1 MNPALALQAST
12 LADPNAMPG
21 AQMPG
26 QPPAQP
32 SAVVPQDVALKL
44 AAGTTDTSKGPTTT
58 QVVPTPE
65 INQNVAAIAQSGVD
79 EVAAQE
85 KLKATAVAN
94 EQLEA
99 KSAADRAALAAQ
111 TEKDREE
118 ARQWKEVELPKRM
131 AAWDAAQAE
140 AEKKSTMTTLWQ
152 DMSTPRK
159 LLTAIGV
166 GLGAAASSYNHGP
179 NQAYEI
185 YRDAENAHRQAAES
199 ELQNA
204 VRKAQAK
211 GASVEQVTKLFTS
224 KIEDLDHREIT
235 KDALL
240 IKQLEAL
247 KKTNPTAAANADVT
261 ISKIKEDK
269 AKKELDARMAL
280 AQHRTDEGSIHT
292 VTSSESTPTA
302 PAGGGKSEGLA
313 INAAS
318 ARRQMDEINKL
329 PLPTPEE
336 VSIAST
342 AERSYERQ
350 QAQELEVKG
359 GGVSQ
364 MINELG
370 REHAPGLFPK
380 TPLGDISE
388 TSKQVLGTERAIAA
402 QVLLPKFG
410 PRSQANEKAWE
421 RGTRELTGQSG
432 DSVEEMQRKRKNL
445 DAEVAIMERAAS
457 GTPAAAK
464 QGLGTVGSPVHPR
477 GIAPAKQDA
486 AAGAASDWEAVGA
499 AIRGGKVKLSGTEL
513 KDMQEAYSAQKAASL
528 RGSVDPEA
536 AQFFRLLRIRKGI

>member
-12 LADPNAMPG
+12 LADPNTMPG

-32 SAVVPQDVALKL
+32 SAVVPQDVTLKL

-118 ARQWKEVELPKRM
+118 ARQWKEVELPKRT
-131 AAWDAAQAE
+131 AAWEAAQAE
-140 AEKKSTMTTLWQ
+140 AEKKATMTTLWQ

-159 LLTAIGV
+159 LLTAVGV

-204 VRKAQAK
+204 VRKAQEK
-211 GASVEQVTKLFTS
+211 GASVEQVTKLFTG
-224 KIEDLDHREIT
+224 KIEDLDHREIA

-247 KKTNPTAAANADVT
+247 KKTNPTAAANADIT
-261 ISKIKEDK
+261 ISKIREGK
-269 AKKELDARMAL
+269 AQKELDARMAL
-280 AQHRTDEGSIHT
+280 AQHRTNEGSIHT

-302 PAGGGKSEGLA
+302 GGGSENKAGDAMRDAALLQARGGLEELA
-313 INAAS
+313 KTGGAGKS
-318 ARRQMDEINKL
+318 AREKALTNQESIDRAHKQSETTTGAAVNWVARGVGAVPTEPLAGINPKDKTAL
-329 PLPTPEE
+329 Q
-336 VSIAST
+336 
-342 AERSYERQ
+342 AERMALGYMYDTVAKGAGNPEARAAAIDTQSRLLQSMNTAQRQ
-350 QAQELEVKG
+350 RYWSQRLEQVNQAIATLPKAAARMTGATGEQPSAAPVPRMIRPPSIQPSKVLKMAPDDARAYRQATTAKPGDPLYPKFQELKRRLDAKYG
-359 GGVSQ
+359 
-364 MINELG
+364 
-370 REHAPGLFPK
+370 
-380 TPLGDISE
+380 
-388 TSKQVLGTERAIAA
+388 AA
-402 QVLLPKFG
+402 QP
-410 PRSQANEKAWE
+410 
-421 RGTRELTGQSG
+421 
-432 DSVEEMQRKRKNL
+432 
-445 DAEVAIMERAAS
+445 
-457 GTPAAAK
+457 
-464 QGLGTVGSPVHPR
+464 
-477 GIAPAKQDA
+477 
-486 AAGAASDWEAVGA
+486 
-499 AIRGGKVKLSGTEL
+499 
-513 KDMQEAYSAQKAASL
+513 
-528 RGSVDPEA
+528 
-536 AQFFRLLRIRKGI
+536 